1 MSANGVY
8 PVNYFTSVGQTRLL
22 IPDTA
27 VDTVFDFIFSDEQI
41 TALLALFNG
50 NVKRAAAQ
58 AKDIIATDQLLL
70 VRVVRTDD
78 LSVDG
83 AKVAAELREQAK
95 SLRAQA
101 DKDDEGELLDYF
113 AIVFPDRAVYPEAV
127 PVWGRHLVEVAEV
140 EDRSPWA

>member
-1 MSANGVY
+1 MANGVY

-27 VDTVFDFIFSDEQI
+27 VDAGLDFIFTDDQI

-70 VRVVRTDD
+70 IRVVRTDD

-101 DKDDEGELLDYF
+101 DKDDEGDTLDYF

-127 PVWGRHLVEVAEV
+127 PVWGRHLVEIAEV
-140 EDRSPWA
+140 EDHTPWA